1 MVNYQ
6 ARMQHLPRY
15 PIGTRVSKYFP
26 GYKEPFAGVVDDYST
41 YSHFYHITYED
52 GDSEEMTEE
61 DLRIHVIHVATAPP
75 ARAAPEPVSKK
86 PVRLTLN
93 DKAPGED
100 VNKLVGLGISKLFV
114 GDDGRETIVSGTVS
128 AYFIATRKYRVLFF
142 NGVCEDLSYQD
153 VIESI
158 PLSSPSDE
166 ESKKRKLADGVN
178 GAAVP
183 SASPKKQKVFESSNG
198 GTAAESEKKKKK
210 SKGTDSEGDSESVSE
225 LSPPFDSTQGL
236 TKAFA
241 HNITRSVL
249 YVVVSA
255 SPEAT
260 GDDRKGLQLELLANG
275 NLKPKKALAQFV
287 EEGGL
292 ATLESL
298 LSKWSEST
306 ETEHGMLVILKILA
320 VLPGVTPGAVLSSQI
335 GKMVARIWKQAVS
348 WGFDDSISELA
359 GWVVKK
365 WKSDF
370 DFKSSK
376 KAASRDGKESS
387 TSKVSTSGD
396 KDAKKEKQRE
406 KSESTTQKA
415 SSAQSKDGRN
425 GADGVQKK
433 RSNSVNHLRDL
444 MGSRGG
450 KRDVLGSALGG
461 KKRLGP
467 AYAHR
472 ARRSTVVIDAVAKR
486 FTENETIAEVAAEK
500 ATAEEEEIE
509 RETTIRF
516 AESTVLEFL
525 MDVEVSRLLTWG
537 PTGRRAAPVVKPA
550 PSLSSKPPKSILRVR
565 LEPVQTQVHPKL
577 DDLVAPPTVQTVSVP
592 GQSSRHLDLSSS
604 QSSFSGIVAKQSVS
618 DSEGSSWSGGRKSP
632 LPEGETS
639 PPVVL
644 QFAKRTEQTNRSPP
658 PDFDE
663 RLSLDEGSMLSS
675 SSPMEFQEIEDDDD
689 DDAND
694 DGKHCADEKP
704 QEQPVPMPPALLMEE
719 DGPSLGGSLSLARR
733 MEHDAAIVVE
743 SVSACSE

>member
-1 MVNYQ
+1 M
-6 ARMQHLPRY
+6 
-15 PIGTRVSKYFP
+15 
-26 GYKEPFAGVVDDYST
+26 
-41 YSHFYHITYED
+41 
-52 GDSEEMTEE
+52 
-61 DLRIHVIHVATAPP
+61 
-75 ARAAPEPVSKK
+75 
-86 PVRLTLN
+86 
-93 DKAPGED
+93 
-100 VNKLVGLGISKLFV
+100 
-114 GDDGRETIVSGTVS
+114 
-128 AYFIATRKYRVLFF
+128 
-142 NGVCEDLSYQD
+142 
-153 VIESI
+153 
-158 PLSSPSDE
+158 
-166 ESKKRKLADGVN
+166 
-178 GAAVP
+178 
-183 SASPKKQKVFESSNG
+183 
-198 GTAAESEKKKKK
+198 
-210 SKGTDSEGDSESVSE
+210 
-225 LSPPFDSTQGL
+225 
-236 TKAFA
+236 
-241 HNITRSVL
+241 
-249 YVVVSA
+249 
-255 SPEAT
+255 
-260 GDDRKGLQLELLANG
+260 
-275 NLKPKKALAQFV
+275 
-287 EEGGL
+287 
-292 ATLESL
+292 
-298 LSKWSEST
+298 
-306 ETEHGMLVILKILA
+306 
-320 VLPGVTPGAVLSSQI
+320 LPGVTPGAVLSSQI

-444 MGSRGG
+444 MGTSELIVDGFRDVGGHALTSLVGGRSTLGSRGG

-675 SSPMEFQEIEDDDD
+675 SSPMEFQEIEDDDG